1 MCAIASELTRPW
13 TCPTSR
19 ASAGSSG
26 AALWT
31 GLALGLVLSLL
42 LAWGGGLA
50 GNIDLT
56 LDLKPLQGLWLLLLL
71 PALLVALSV
80 IVSPLSWLLRS
91 SWQRLRR

>member
-1 MCAIASELTRPW
+1 VTGFRDHL
-13 TCPTSR
+13 
-19 ASAGSSG
+19 AGSSG

>member
-1 MCAIASELTRPW
+1 MTGFRDHL
-13 TCPTSR
+13 
-19 ASAGSSG
+19 AGSSG

-31 GLALGLVLSLL
+31 VLALGLVLSLL

>member
-1 MCAIASELTRPW
+1 VAGFRDHL
-13 TCPTSR
+13 
-19 ASAGSSG
+19 AGSSS

-31 GLALGLVLSLL
+31 GLALGLVLALL

-50 GNIDLT
+50 GDIDLT
-56 LDLKPLQGLWLLLLL
+56 LDMNPLQGLWLLLLL

>member
-1 MCAIASELTRPW
+1 MAGFRDHL
-13 TCPTSR
+13 
-19 ASAGSSG
+19 AGSSG

-31 GLALGLVLSLL
+31 GLALGLLLALL

-50 GNIDLT
+50 DDIDLT
-56 LDLKPLQGLWLLLLL
+56 LDLGPLQGLWLLLVL

-91 SWQRLRR
+91 LWQRLRR

>member
-1 MCAIASELTRPW
+1 MTGFRDHL
-13 TCPTSR
+13 
-19 ASAGSSG
+19 AGSSG